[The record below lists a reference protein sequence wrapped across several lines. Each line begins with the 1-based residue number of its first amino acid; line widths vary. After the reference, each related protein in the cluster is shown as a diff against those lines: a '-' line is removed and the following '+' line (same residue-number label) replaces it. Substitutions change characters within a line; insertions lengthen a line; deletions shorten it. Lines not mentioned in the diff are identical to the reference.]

1 MGNLRPHLI
10 RSRKRSAVLSK
21 DLCTSC
27 PHPNSP
33 VVSEGSDEYARR
45 RMCVLGDCRSTIFKT
60 SKDGD
65 ACMLDD
71 DFPVVNFDSV
81 AECYRKKI
89 DRKMV
94 CSRSVDALFND
105 HGVLYLIEFKNGSLK
120 GSPGKRLNSKYDE
133 VLGINLG
140 QRDALIE
147 KCKDSI
153 LICSDLW
160 GQTAKW
166 FREHCYFVLVYNEVK
181 NEPSS
186 KMISNAIRKK
196 ARFGLSDKLKGFC
209 VKDVLTLTEQE
220 FSNSLLASWKSGIG
234 SET

>member
-1 MGNLRPHLI
+1 
-10 RSRKRSAVLSK
+10 
-21 DLCTSC
+21 
-27 PHPNSP
+27 
-33 VVSEGSDEYARR
+33 
-45 RMCVLGDCRSTIFKT
+45 
-60 SKDGD
+60 
-65 ACMLDD
+65 MLDD
-71 DFPVVNFDSV
+71 EFPVVNFDSV

-94 CSRSVDALFND
+94 CPRSVDALFND

-120 GSPGKRLNSKYDE
+120 GSLSKRLNSKNDE
-133 VLGINLG
+133 ALGINLG

-160 GQTAKW
+160 EQTAKW
-166 FREHCYFVLVYNEVK
+166 FREHSYFVLVYNEVK

-196 ARFGLSDKLKGFC
+196 ARFGLADKLKGFC

-234 SET
+234 SEK